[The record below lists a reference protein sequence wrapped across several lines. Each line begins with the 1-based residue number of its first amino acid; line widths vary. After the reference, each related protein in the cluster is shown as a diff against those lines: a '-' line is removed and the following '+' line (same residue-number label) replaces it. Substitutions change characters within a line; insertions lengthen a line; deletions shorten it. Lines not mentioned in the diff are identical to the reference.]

1 MHDQQTSLWS
11 RCESLFPFPPQWR
24 RFLSLWLLLL
34 MPFSAVGCAS
44 QQGATLV
51 VYAASSLTEAF
62 TAIGTEFEA
71 RQPDVRVVFN
81 FAGSQALSTQLE
93 HGAVAD
99 VFASADTV
107 HMDRLQEKGLLAEEP
122 VPFAENR
129 LVVALPAAN
138 PGKLGNLRDLARPGV
153 RIVLAQENVPIGRYT
168 RQVLANLSADAAFGS
183 AFQEAVRANVRSEE
197 LNVRQVLAKVTL
209 GEADAG
215 FVYMSD
221 VAASTANVVALE
233 IPDFANVEAVYPIA
247 LLTASKEKELAKRF
261 IDFVRSPVAQEIL
274 QQAGLQAADF
284 VADVDFI
291 ADADIVADVDF
302 VAIVDFVAD
311 ASP

>member
-1 MHDQQTSLWS
+1 MWQACLA
-11 RCESLFPFPPQWR
+11 
-24 RFLSLWLLLL
+24 LWLLLCAPVL
-34 MPFSAVGCAS
+34 AVGCAS
-44 QQGATLV
+44 QQGATLI

-71 RQPDVRVVFN
+71 RHADVQVVFN

-107 HMDRLQEKGLLAEEP
+107 HMDRLQEEGLLAEDP

-138 PGKLGNLRDLARPGV
+138 PGKVGNLRDLARPGV
-153 RIVLAQENVPIGRYT
+153 RIVIAQENVPVGRYT
-168 RQVLANLSADAAFGS
+168 RQALASLSADAAFGS

-197 LNVRQVLAKVTL
+197 LNVRQVLAKVVL

-215 FVYMSD
+215 FVYVSD
-221 VAASTANVVALE
+221 VAVSTANIVALE
-233 IPDFANVEAVYPIA
+233 IPGFANVEAVYPIA
-247 LLTASKEKELAKRF
+247 LLTASNEKELAKRF

-274 QQAGLQAADF
+274 QQAGLQAADL
-284 VADVDFI
+284 
-291 ADADIVADVDF
+291 
-302 VAIVDFVAD
+302 VAIVDLVAE

>member
-24 RFLSLWLLLL
+24 TFLSLWLLLL
-34 MPFSAVGCAS
+34 MPFLVVGCAS
-44 QQGATLV
+44 QQGATLII
-51 VYAASSLTEAF
+51 YAASSLTEAF

-71 RQPDVRVVFN
+71 RHADVQVVFN

-107 HMDRLQEKGLLAEEP
+107 HMDRLQETGLLAEDP
-122 VPFAENR
+122 VSFAENR

-138 PGKLGNLRDLARPGV
+138 PAKLRSVRDLARPGV
-153 RIVLAQENVPIGRYT
+153 RIVLAQENVPVGRYT
-168 RQVLANLSADAAFGS
+168 RQALVNLSADAAYGS

-215 FVYMSD
+215 FVYVSD
-221 VAASTANVVALE
+221 VAASTANIVTLE
-233 IPDFANVEAVYPIA
+233 IPGFANVEAVYPIA
-247 LLTASKEKELAKRF
+247 LLTASNEKELAKRF

-284 VADVDFI
+284 VAD
-291 ADADIVADVDF
+291 ADTVADVDL
-302 VAIVDFVAD
+302 VVDADFVAD

>member
-1 MHDQQTSLWS
+1 MHDRQFLNASRREAPRLASPLWLV
-11 RCESLFPFPPQWR
+11 C
-24 RFLSLWLLLL
+24 LSLWLLLCAPVL
-34 MPFSAVGCAS
+34 ATGCAS
-44 QQGATLV
+44 GQTTLV
-51 VYAASSLTEAF
+51 IYAASSLTESF

-71 RQPDVRVVFN
+71 RHADVRVIFN

-107 HMDRLQEKGLLAEEP
+107 HMDRLRENGLLAEEP

-138 PGKLGNLRDLARPGV
+138 PGKIGDLRDLARPGLA
-153 RIVLAQENVPIGRYT
+153 IVIAQENVPVGRYT
-168 RQVLANLSADAAFGS
+168 RQALANLSADAAYGS
-183 AFQEAVRANVRSEE
+183 AFQEAVLANVRSEE
-197 LNVRQVLAKVTL
+197 LNVRQVLAKVAL

-215 FVYMSD
+215 FVYVSD
-221 VAASTANVVALE
+221 VIASSANVVTLE
-233 IPDFANVEAVYPIA
+233 IPAFANVEAVYPIT
-247 LLTASKEKELAKRF
+247 LLAASTKKELAKRF

-274 QQAGLQAADF
+274 QQAGLQAAAGLTANADLVKDADF
-284 VADVDFI
+284 VK
-291 ADADIVADVDF
+291 DAGLVK
-302 VAIVDFVAD
+302 D